1 MPLSRIRLTILF
13 GSSLALSACSLF
25 SYKKSAS
32 LRFTSK
38 EYFAKAGETILLQA
52 RLDCFW
58 INSGILSN
66 KSEQHRLAEDF
77 EWTTN
82 GPGATFAPAEDSKK
96 FFIAYTAPQV
106 PGTWWVKVESEH
118 CGESKEAQTLVHVQ
132 N

>member
-1 MPLSRIRLTILF
+1 MLKARFTLVTGLCF
-13 GSSLALSACSLF
+13 ALSACSLF

-32 LRFTSK
+32 LSFTNK

-77 EWTTN
+77 EWSTN

-96 FFIAYTAPQV
+96 FFIAYTAPRV
-106 PGTWWVKVESEH
+106 PGTWWVKVESKH
-118 CGESKEAQTLVHVQ
+118 CGETKEAQTQVHVQ